1 MRGVAR
7 WLSGTAVAVVLLARP
22 AGAGPNPC
30 RAACKAGKRAC
41 VQAANAALTIAK
53 TACAAEP
60 TPADRRSCKRAA
72 RTTLA
77 SAKATC
83 KANRVSCI
91 AECVT
96 GGATTTTTVQG
107 APTTLPGTTTTTVE
121 SATSTIRATTTTST
135 TKTTTT
141 TTTTSSTTTTTLPG
155 PSCGDAEAPGL
166 AGITYSHDAVR
177 ANPSLDSNGVSQ
189 PTPNPALSPL
199 CYSSSV
205 ATTAQGWADQCM
217 FMHNP
222 NRGNLGENI
231 YATTAN
237 PSATTPP
244 DAVTLWA
251 AEAQYYDYGSNT
263 CSAPTPPGTCGHYT
277 QVVWR
282 DTTALGCGMQ
292 ACTMNSPFTGFTM
305 WTFVVCDYQ
314 PPGNVSICD
323 SNGQNCVLQRPY

>member
-1 MRGVAR
+1 MRGAAR
-7 WLSGTAVAVVLLARP
+7 WLSCTALAIVLLARSATP
-22 AGAGPNPC
+22 VTTPCQAG
-30 RAACKAGKRAC
+30 CKAGKKAC
-41 VQAANAALTIAK
+41 VRAANAAFTTTK
-53 TACAAEP
+53 TGCAAAP
-60 TPADRRSCKRAA
+60 APADRRSCKHTARATSA
-72 RTTLA
+72 A
-77 SAKATC
+77 AKASC
-83 KANRVSCI
+83 KAMRVSCL
-91 AECVT
+91 AECAA
-96 GGATTTTTVQG
+96 GGRTTTTTV
-107 APTTLPGTTTTTVE
+107 A
-121 SATSTIRATTTTST
+121 SATSTISATTITST
-135 TKTTTT
+135 TT
-141 TTTTSSTTTTTLPG
+141 TTTTTLPG
-155 PSCGDAEAPGL
+155 PSCGDVEAPAL
-166 AGITYSHDAVR
+166 AGITFTHDAVR

-205 ATTAQGWADQCM
+205 AATAQGWADQCM

-231 YATTAN
+231 YASTAD

-251 AEAQYYDYGSNT
+251 AEAQYYDYASNA

-282 DTTALGCGMQ
+282 DTTALGCGIR
-292 ACTMNSPFTGFTM
+292 ACTMNSPFAGFVT

-323 SNGQNCVLQRPY
+323 SHGQNCVLQRPY

>member
-107 APTTLPGTTTTTVE
+107 APTTLQGTTTTTVE
-121 SATSTIRATTTTST
+121 SATSTIRATTTTS
-135 TKTTTT
+135 TTT

-217 FMHNP
+217 FLHNP

-251 AEAQYYDYGSNT
+251 AEAQYYDYASNT